1 MAIRVGAENKKKVVI
16 ASVLGVLAILLV
28 VRALFSTFAGGDSAP
43 ASVPAMRS
51 GALPTTSGGRQARLL
66 PGASLLDPTLH
77 PEKMALAENTEYHG
91 SGRNIFS
98 KNSAPIDIPKPVAS
112 VRTTE
117 RAQPTGPPPPPPI
130 DLRFYGFASKQGGK
144 PRIFLLQGD
153 EVYIASEGDVV
164 ARRYRVGNITPGAVV
179 IQDMLNNNVQ
189 TIPLS
194 QN

>member
-1 MAIRVGAENKKKVVI
+1 MAIRVGAESKKKVII

-28 VRALFSTFAGGDSAP
+28 VRAFYSTFADSDSTPAP
-43 ASVPAMRS
+43 APVIRS
-51 GALPTTSGGRQARLL
+51 GPVAASGGQARLL

-77 PEKMALAENTEYHG
+77 PEKMALAESTEYHG

-98 KNSAPIDIPKPVAS
+98 KNSAPIDIPKPIAT

-117 RAQPTGPPPPPPI
+117 RVQPTGPPPPPPI
-130 DLRFYGFASKQGGK
+130 DLRFYGFATKQGGK

-179 IQDMLNNNVQ
+179 IQDMPNNNVQ

>member
-1 MAIRVGAENKKKVVI
+1 MALRVGAENRTKVI
-16 ASVLGVLAILLV
+16 AAVVLGILAIFLV
-28 VRALFSTFAGGDSAP
+28 GHALYSTFGDSGDTA
-43 ASVPAMRS
+43 AVPVARTGGS
-51 GALPTTSGGRQARLL
+51 AAGPTGRAARVL

-77 PEKMALAENTEYHG
+77 PERMALAESTEYHG
-91 SGRNIFS
+91 TGRNIFS
-98 KNSAPIDIPKPVAS
+98 KNSAPVAIPKPIEPIRTHVAQ
-112 VRTTE
+112 V
-117 RAQPTGPPPPPPI
+117 PTGPPPPPPI

-164 ARRYRVGNITPGAVV
+164 ARRYRVGTITANAVV
-179 IQDMLNNNVQ
+179 VQDMPNNNVQ